1 MFDPAGD
8 LKAQAQEIATTLCK
22 RIIEDKR
29 SASEAEVAENID
41 QSVEEPVLPGIL

>member
-1 MFDPAGD
+1 MFDPDGD

-29 SASEAEVAENID
+29 SAREAEGAENI
-41 QSVEEPVLPGIL
+41 EEPVLPGIL